1 MEMTTTTPPTQP
13 FEHYVD
19 ASVAADF
26 IGMKPRALLQLAR
39 TGAVPAYPLGDGPRK
54 TWRFLLSDLSVW
66 MRARGRKIQ

>member
-1 MEMTTTTPPTQP
+1 MDLITAAPPTQAL
-13 FEHYVD
+13 EHYVD
-19 ASVAADF
+19 ACIAADF

-39 TGAVPAYPLGDGPRK
+39 ASAIPAYPLGDGPRK

>member
-26 IGMKPRALLQLAR
+26 IGMKPHAALQLAFLKLLLGEKR
-39 TGAVPAYPLGDGPRK
+39 RCSRGELNGAK
-54 TWRFLLSDLSVW
+54 T
-66 MRARGRKIQ
+66 ATAHIQ